1 MYTKELL
8 AFITVADE
16 GSFLK
21 ASQKLYLTPASV
33 MNQINKLE
41 KDVGV
46 KLLRRTNQGAQLTDA
61 GRIIY
66 KAGTEIIKKTG
77 RAYEK
82 ARQADAAGRAAVKI
96 GTSLLRPCK
105 YLLDLWRQA
114 DDGSLKAGI
123 KIVPFDDNPAAMA
136 VMLQSLGSEI
146 DCFIGPCEALDWE
159 KQHSICRLG
168 TSRCCIAVPRG
179 HRLSAKKLLTWSDLE
194 GENLVLVKKGE
205 SPVVDKLR
213 EEIMSRHPQ
222 INIIDTPAFYDIEVF
237 NKCWEQGYLL
247 EVPELWSEVHPSF
260 VTIPAEWDYNMGYGI
275 VYAKNPSHTAARFVE
290 LIGNFVNSK
299 K

>member
-41 KDVGV
+41 AQAGV
-46 KLLRRTNQGAQLTDA
+46 KLLVRTNQGARLTDA
-61 GRIIY
+61 GRVIY
-66 KAGTEIIKKTG
+66 KAGTEIIKKSS
-77 RAYEK
+77 RAFEK
-82 ARQADAAGRAAVKI
+82 ARQAAEAERNSIKI

-123 KIVPFDDNPAAMA
+123 KIVPFDDSPAAMA
-136 VMLQSLGSEI
+136 AMLQSLGSGI
-146 DCFIGPCEALDWE
+146 DCFIGPCEALDWQ
-159 KQHSICRLG
+159 KQHNICRLG
-168 TSRCCIAVPRG
+168 ISRCCVAVPCG
-179 HRLSAKKLLTWSDLE
+179 HRLAGKKLLTWSDLV

-205 SPVVDKLR
+205 SPIVDRIR
-213 EEIMSRHPQ
+213 EEISAFHPG
-222 INIIDTPAFYDIEVF
+222 IGIVDTPSFYDIEVF
-237 NKCWEQGYLL
+237 NSCWQHGYLM
-247 EVPELWSEVHPSF
+247 EVPELWSEVHPSL
-260 VTIPAEWDYNMGYGI
+260 VTVPVDWEYSMGYGI
-275 VYAKNPSHTAARFVE
+275 IYAKNPSPAAARFVE
-290 LIGNFVNSK
+290 LISNFVNAKS
-299 K
+299 

>member
-41 KDVGV
+41 AEVGV
-46 KLLRRTNQGAQLTDA
+46 KLLRRTNQGAQLTEA

-66 KAGTEIIKKTG
+66 KAGTEIIKKTEL
-77 RAYEK
+77 AFAK
-82 ARQADAAGRAAVKI
+82 ARQADEAGRLAVKI

-114 DDGSLKAGI
+114 DDGSLKVGI
-123 KIVPFDDNPAAMA
+123 KIVPFDDSPAAMQA
-136 VMLQSLGSEI
+136 MLQSLGSEI

-159 KQHSICRLG
+159 KQHNICRLG
-168 TSRCCIAVPRG
+168 MSRCCIAVPCG
-179 HRLSAKKLLTWSDLE
+179 HRLSSKKLLTWSDLY
-194 GENLVLVKKGE
+194 GENLLLVKEGE
-205 SPVVDKLR
+205 SAVVDRLR
-213 EEIMSRHPQ
+213 GEIISRHPE
-222 INIIDTPAFYDIEVF
+222 IHIVDTPAFYDIEVF
-237 NKCWEQGYLL
+237 NRCWERGYLL

-260 VTIPAEWDYNMGYGI
+260 VTIPVDWQYSMAYGI
-275 VYAKNPSHTAARFVE
+275 VYAKNPSRAAARFVE
-290 LIGNFVNSK
+290 VIGKFVNG
-299 K
+299 